1 MDTPIGIFAKHL
13 TRSTPEEL
21 FDAIAALGF
30 NCTQFNAACLG
41 LPSLP
46 DTIDRTLWRR
56 TARAARAAGV
66 TVVALS
72 ATFNLLDEN
81 RSRLADNFRRLEL
94 LAQGATILE
103 TDLLTLC
110 TGTRSQQNM
119 WIYHPDNQSPAAWR
133 AMSEAMQR
141 ALEIAIAYDVN
152 LGIEPEVANVVSSAE
167 DAARLF
173 AQLDSDRIRIV
184 FDPANLY
191 RPPVDP
197 RRDGSVITNALLLLG
212 DRVAIA
218 HCKDVAVPM
227 LTPAAHDAHNGLY
240 EHVAAGMGV
249 LDYHHY
255 LSELERLVPRNV
267 PLILHGLSEEQVP
280 ASLSFMRKRLAEV
293 AKSLA
298 QDQRLKNPAAGRFVS
313 I

>member
-1 MDTPIGIFAKHL
+1 MHTPIGIFAKHL
-13 TRSTPEEL
+13 SRSTPEEL

-30 NCTQFNAACLG
+30 NCAQFNAACLG

-46 DTIDRTLWRR
+46 DTIDRTLWHR
-56 TARAARAAGV
+56 TARAARSAGV

-110 TGTRSQQNM
+110 TGTRSRQNM

-152 LGIEPEVANVVSSAE
+152 LGIEPEVANVVSSAG
-167 DAARLF
+167 DAARLI

-191 RPPVDP
+191 RPPADP
-197 RRDGSVITNALLLLG
+197 RLDGSVVTNALLLLG
-212 DRVAIA
+212 DRVAVA
-218 HCKDVAVPM
+218 HCKDVAVPL
-227 LTPAAHDAHNGLY
+227 LTRAAHHTHNGLY
-240 EHVAAGMGV
+240 EHSAAGTGV

-267 PLILHGLSEEQVP
+267 PLILHDLSEQQVP
-280 ASLSFMRKRLAEV
+280 ASLSFMHKRLAEV
-293 AKSLA
+293 AKSLDGISA
-298 QDQRLKNPAAGRFVS
+298 
-313 I
+313 

>member
-1 MDTPIGIFAKHL
+1 MHTPIGIFAKHL
-13 TRSTPEEL
+13 TRSTPEKL
-21 FDAIAALGF
+21 FDAVATLGL
-30 NCTQFNAACLG
+30 NCVQFNAACLG

-46 DTIDRTLWRR
+46 DTIDRSLWRR
-56 TARAARAAGV
+56 TARAARSAGV

-72 ATFNLLDEN
+72 ATFNLLDED

-119 WIYHPDNQSPAAWR
+119 WTYHPNNQSPAAWQD
-133 AMSEAMQR
+133 MGEAMQR
-141 ALEIAIAYDVN
+141 ALEAAIAYDVN

-167 DAARLF
+167 DAARLI
-173 AQLDSDRIRIV
+173 AQLASDRIRIV
-184 FDPANLY
+184 FDAANLS
-191 RPPVDP
+191 RPPFDP
-197 RRDGSVITNALLLLG
+197 RRDGSVITNALILLG
-212 DRVAIA
+212 DRVAVA
-218 HCKDVAVPM
+218 HCKDIAPPL
-227 LTPAAHDAHNGLY
+227 LTRTAHHTHNGLY
-240 EHVAAGMGV
+240 EHIAAGTGV

-280 ASLSFMRKRLAEV
+280 ASLSFMHKRLADV
-293 AKSLA
+293 AKPLDRISA
-298 QDQRLKNPAAGRFVS
+298 
-313 I
+313 